1 MSEDDMSSVGV
12 LFPSL
17 FIPCHVSSGVSS
29 TFILLREI
37 ERVEEREG
45 REHMHFLIFGE
56 RLEEKR
62 RGEREGEATARWLLK
77 WNDMQHD
84 T

>member
-1 MSEDDMSSVGV
+1 MSEDDMSLIGV
-12 LFPSL
+12 LFPFL
-17 FIPCHVSSGVSS
+17 FIPCHMSSGVSS

-56 RLEEKR
+56 RSEKKR
-62 RGEREGEATARWLLK
+62 REKREGEATARWLLE
-77 WNDMQHD
+77 WHD
-84 T
+84 TPHDT